1 MFSKK
6 KSSSINNANIVKLS
20 DFASSRSIPSI
31 IVSDMNIK
39 GDLISNGSIEI
50 GGKVEGNIK
59 CSFVTIRK
67 GADIKGDIYAD
78 NLIINGKVN
87 GVMRAKNVSITSF
100 GDIEGSL
107 HYNFL
112 NVESGADIKGRLVK
126 EKLQDDVIDSDDN
139 EFIPEI
145 NGMLAYK
152 ESSSDVNDD
161 LSLDKT
167 LAKVRNTKERVK
179 KKSKKDK

>member
-6 KSSSINNANIVKLS
+6 KPSSNGNSNIVKFS
-20 DFASSRSIPSI
+20 DFSNARSIPSI
-31 IVSDMNIK
+31 IVSDLNIK
-39 GDLISNGSIEI
+39 GDLISKGSIEI
-50 GGKVEGNIK
+50 GGNVEGNIK

-67 GADIKGDIYAD
+67 GANIKGDIYAE

-87 GVMRAKNVSITSF
+87 GFMRAKNVSVTSF
-100 GDIEGSL
+100 GDVEGSL
-107 HYNFL
+107 HYNYL
-112 NVESGADIKGRLVK
+112 NVESGADIKGKLVK

-152 ESSSDVNDD
+152 DSDSENSD

-167 LAKVRNTKERVK
+167 LAKIRKT
-179 KKSKKDK
+179 KSKSHQ